1 MKPVLIAFNL
11 FMIIFYIGVGGSLI
25 FTDLFPELTGTA
37 RNVLGAVLIGFAVYR
52 CYFLFKQMR

>member
-1 MKPVLIAFNL
+1 
-11 FMIIFYIGVGGSLI
+11 MIIFYIGVGGSLI

-52 CYFLFKQMR
+52 CYFLFKQTR